1 MARQP
6 QAVRRLIGLS
16 GQYVA
21 VDPFLAGAENLAM
34 IGRLYGLPRRRAR
47 RRAGVLAAQLGLG
60 AVAGRLV
67 RTYSGGMRRRLDVAA
82 CLVAAPPV
90 VFLDE
95 PTSAWTPVAA
105 WRCGRCSAS

>member
-47 RRAGVLAAQLGLG
+47 RRAGELAA
-60 AVAGRLV
+60 
-67 RTYSGGMRRRLDVAA
+67 
-82 CLVAAPPV
+82 
-90 VFLDE
+90 
-95 PTSAWTPVAA
+95 
-105 WRCGRCSAS
+105 